1 MDYGQ
6 QVWVWAHQAWQWAV
20 PNGLLDVLKALAA
33 PIVAAAALRVS
44 RQQVRINETK
54 LRLDMYDRRAK
65 VYGAVKELLS
75 AFTTNGTLSTP
86 DLIRFRE
93 QAVEAD
99 FLFGAKVQAY
109 MFVLDQ
115 KARRLIIEVDKY
127 ERGAWKTRGEDPIDA
142 YAEVDALQEWFID
155 QPAAAKLVFQPALSL
170 EPAATHGW
178 LKRLAP
184 RRLFKRV
191 AAGLRALFHRP

>member
-44 RQQVRINETK
+44 RQQVRINEIK

-65 VYGAVKELLS
+65 VYGAVKELLN
-75 AFTTNGTLSTP
+75 AFVSNGTLSTP
-86 DLIRFRE
+86 DLMRFRE
-93 QAVEAD
+93 QAVETD
-99 FLFGAKVQAY
+99 FLFGPKVQAY

-115 KARRLIIEVDKY
+115 KVRRLIIEADKY
-127 ERGAWKTRGEDPIDA
+127 ERDAWKSEGKNPIDA
-142 YAEVDALQEWFID
+142 YAELDALNEWFFN
-155 QPAAAKLVFQPALSL
+155 QPAAAKRVFQPALSL
-170 EPAATHGW
+170 EPAAPHGW
-178 LKRLAP
+178 LKRITP
-184 RRLFKRV
+184 RGVFKGVV
-191 AAGLRALFHRP
+191 AGFRALFHRP